1 MTVTEPR
8 QFIVSGIDPAAPWDD
23 SLHPFDGFSDTEKF
37 LGLGLTFDD
46 VLLVPAQS
54 EVLPATASTATRL
67 TKSISLAIPVI
78 SAAMD
83 TVTEAR
89 MAIALARE
97 GGLGIVHR
105 NLSIEEQ
112 VSEVDKV
119 KRSESG
125 MIVEPVTL
133 PPDAPVREALA
144 VMERYH
150 ISGVPITAD
159 RGRLVGILT
168 NRDLRFVDDIEQ
180 PVSSVMTSEDLI
192 TAPAGTTLEEAQS
205 ILHRHRVEKL
215 PVVDEHGYLTGLIT
229 VKDIQKKIQFPN
241 ATKDAQG
248 RLRVGAA
255 VGVGADAD
263 ERAAALVAAG
273 VDLLVVDTAHGHSV
287 SVSQTVE
294 RIKRTYRIEVMAGNV
309 ATGSATEALIAAG
322 ADAIKVGVG
331 PGSICTTRVIAGVG
345 VPQVTAVLD
354 CARAAARHNVPIVAD
369 GGIQYS
375 GDIAKAIAAG
385 AGVVMLGSLL
395 AGVDESPG
403 EVVLYQGERFKEYRG
418 MGSIGAMKSRS
429 YSKDRYFQEGV
440 GNIQKLVPEGIE
452 GRVAYKGPLGN
463 LVYQLVGGLRS
474 AMGYVGAPDIPTL
487 KRETRFVR
495 ITAAGLR
502 ESHPHDVVI
511 TREAPNY
518 RSNAG

>member
-1 MTVTEPR
+1 MTIAEPR
-8 QFIVSGIDPAAPWDD
+8 TYSIAGIEPTAWEDTSLLTATETDSG
-23 SLHPFDGFSDTEKF
+23 KF
-37 LGLGLTFDD
+37 AGLGLTFDD

-54 EVLPATASTATRL
+54 DVLPASANTATRL
-67 TKSISLAIPVI
+67 TTNIALAIPVL

-97 GGLGIVHR
+97 GGLGIIHR
-105 NLSIEEQ
+105 NLSIEDQ
-112 VSEVDKV
+112 VVEVDKV

-133 PPDAPVREALA
+133 PADALVRDALA
-144 VMERYH
+144 LMERYH
-150 ISGVPITAD
+150 ISGVPITD
-159 RGRLVGILT
+159 DTGHLVGILT
-168 NRDLRFVDDIEQ
+168 NRDLRFVENVDQ
-180 PVSSVMTSEDLI
+180 PVSSVMTSENLI
-192 TAPAGTTLEEAQS
+192 TAPKGTTLLEAQT
-205 ILHRHRVEKL
+205 ILHKHRVEKL
-215 PVVDEHGYLTGLIT
+215 PVVDERGILTGLIT
-229 VKDIQKKIQFPN
+229 VKDIQKRIQYPN

-263 ERAAALVAAG
+263 ERAQALVEAG
-273 VDLLVVDTAHGHSV
+273 VDVLVVDTAHGHSL
-287 SVSQTVE
+287 SVLQTVE
-294 RIKRTYRIEVMAGNV
+294 RIKRTQKVDVMAGNV
-309 ATGSATEALIAAG
+309 ATGAAASALIAAG
-322 ADAIKVGVG
+322 ADAVKVGVG
-331 PGSICTTRVIAGVG
+331 PGSICTTRVVAGVG

-354 CARAAARHNVPIVAD
+354 CAAAASRHGIPVIAD

-385 AGVVMLGSLL
+385 ADAVMLGSLL

-418 MGSIGAMKSRS
+418 MGSIGAMKARS

-452 GRVAYKGPLGN
+452 GRVAYKGPVGN
-463 LVYQLVGGLRS
+463 LLYQLVGGLRS
-474 AMGYVGAPDIPTL
+474 AMGYVGAADIPAL
-487 KRETRFVR
+487 KHDTKFVR
-495 ITAAGLR
+495 ITSAGLR

-518 RSNAG
+518 RSNG